1 MLRGTGIDGLQ
12 GPHKKRNLGKGY
24 VIRPFL
30 NISKKDIMQYLELN
44 KIKYIQDS
52 SNIDNSFDRNFL
64 RNEIFP
70 VLNERWNDFSKRVF
84 KTSQLIEERNTNFSN
99 LLKNLSLIHI

>member
-1 MLRGTGIDGLQ
+1 
-12 GPHKKRNLGKGY
+12 
-24 VIRPFL
+24 
-30 NISKKDIMQYLELN
+30 MQYLELN

-84 KTSQLIEERNTNFSN
+84 LKTPQLVEERNTIFR
-99 LLKNLSLIHI
+99 IC

>member
-1 MLRGTGIDGLQ
+1 MKTKIIVNPISGTQKHKNIDRIFEKYLDHNDQLLTAHHSDDVTETIFLRLLRGTGIDGLQ

-44 KIKYIQDS
+44 KTIVKLHPKIQYA
-52 SNIDNSFDRNFL
+52 
-64 RNEIFP
+64 
-70 VLNERWNDFSKRVF
+70 
-84 KTSQLIEERNTNFSN
+84 
-99 LLKNLSLIHI
+99 